1 MKDEM
6 FSAGLMGSGITLG
19 SKDSKFYCLV
29 DRKIVMLF
37 PTKHALELKTEFSLA
52 LLTYIGI
59 DTVGLKVKVLKF
71 MLKMDN

>member
-1 MKDEM
+1 
-6 FSAGLMGSGITLG
+6 
-19 SKDSKFYCLV
+19 
-29 DRKIVMLF
+29 MLF